1 MLSLN
6 ARLTLSASVV
16 LVAFL
21 GLTGLALE
29 RAFRQAGLAAVQDR
43 LQGQIYTLL
52 AAAELAS
59 DGTLVMPS
67 ALPDTRLSSADA
79 GLYARVIDDRGEAL
93 WRSPSLLGSRIDFPS
108 PVADGVAAFTPATDA
123 DGRGLYA
130 LSFAVHWEI
139 APGGGRRLTFQVAE
153 SEAILA
159 RQLEHF
165 QRSLWGWLGGAA
177 LALLL
182 VQGLVL
188 RFGLAP
194 LRRVATELAE
204 IESGDRG
211 RLSGDYPRELGAL
224 TERLNG
230 FIAGGQ
236 ARLER
241 SRNALAELAHSLKTP
256 LAVLRGLLDGD
267 PDPGALR
274 AALNEQTESMHR
286 TIDYQLHRAAT
297 SGPTPLAPPVDIAP
311 LARRLRDS
319 LAKVYASKGLHLG
332 LDIATGTGFHGD
344 AGDLTE
350 VLGNLLDNACKWA
363 KRQVRLRVAPSE
375 GQAGLMLEVEDDGP
389 GIPEERADA
398 VLGRGVRADAR
409 TPGHGI
415 GLAVVRD
422 IVVDAYG
429 GEVRIATADLG
440 GARVTVRIPA
450 PAAGEAPATSRG
462 PRSPARPA

>member
-6 ARLTLSASVV
+6 ARLTLSASLV

-43 LQGQIYTLL
+43 LQGQVYTLL
-52 AAAELAS
+52 AAAELAA
-59 DGTLVMPS
+59 DGTLIMPR

-79 GLYARVIDDRGEAL
+79 GLYARVIDERGDIL
-93 WRSPSLLGSRIDFPS
+93 WRSPSLLGRRIDFPS
-108 PVADGVAAFTPATDA
+108 TTADGVAAFTPVVAA
-123 DGRGLYA
+123 DRRRLYG

-139 APGGGRRLTFQVAE
+139 EPGGGRRLTFQVAE
-153 SEAILA
+153 SGAILA
-159 RQLEHF
+159 RQLERF
-165 QRSLWGWLGGAA
+165 QRSLWGWLGAA
-177 LALLL
+177 AMALLL

-194 LRRVATELAE
+194 LRRVASELAD
-204 IESGDRG
+204 IESGSRG

-230 FIAGGQ
+230 FIASGQ

-256 LAVLRGLLDGD
+256 LAVLRGLLDEHTD
-267 PDPGALR
+267 PAVLR
-274 AALNEQTESMHR
+274 ATLNEQTESMHR
-286 TIDYQLHRAAT
+286 TIDYQLQRAAT

-319 LAKVYASKGLHLG
+319 LAKVYASKALHVD
-332 LDIATGTGFHGD
+332 LDIVSGAGFHGD
-344 AGDLTE
+344 EGDLME

-363 KRQVRLRVAPSE
+363 RHRVRLRVASAE
-375 GQAGLMLEVEDDGP
+375 GRTALVLEVEDDGP
-389 GIPEERADA
+389 GIPADRADA
-398 VLGRGVRADAR
+398 VLDRGVRADAS
-409 TPGHGI
+409 TPGYGI
-415 GLAVVRD
+415 GLAMVRD

-429 GEVRIATADLG
+429 GEVRIVAGDLG
-440 GARVTVRIPA
+440 GARVVVRIPA
-450 PAAGEAPATSRG
+450 PVAGGGTATSRV
-462 PRSPARPA
+462 PRSRARPG